1 MFCTKCGKQIQSAA
15 KFCTSC
21 GQMVVQPASPEPQ
34 MPAVAAEPV
43 AAEPVAAAPVAES
56 ASDPYKPEG
65 MTHADYA
72 YQGLPTS
79 AGPGANKSKR
89 GLAIA
94 LVAVSALVLG
104 GLGIA
109 VATSLGNSSSPTAS
123 SGQDDSTLS
132 TQDETGSSALSDPLD
147 SGSNSG
153 SASWVPVGFTLWDQD
168 IFDYDM
174 AYNFVTDEYSADQVD
189 CSGCSFWAVSAVSEA
204 FCPGGAYAEIDILD
218 DSGTKIDWTNDTV
231 DYVDYGETVTF
242 ILKTYEDA
250 AASAEITELNCYEE

>member
-1 MFCTKCGKQIQSAA
+1 MA
-15 KFCTSC
+15 
-21 GQMVVQPASPEPQ
+21 VQLAPP
-34 MPAVAAEPV
+34 AEPV
-43 AAEPVAAAPVAES
+43 NVAAPEHVSAQEPATATTDQAPNGTPE
-56 ASDPYKPEG
+56 DPYKPEG

-72 YQGLPTS
+72 YQGLP
-79 AGPGANKSKR
+79 PVGAKQTGSKR

-94 LVAVSALVLG
+94 VVAIAALVLG

-109 VATSLGNSSSPTAS
+109 VATSLGNNSQTSNTSTA
-123 SGQDDSTLS
+123 QDDSTYANPDDS
-132 TQDETGSSALSDPLD
+132 TASGLGD
-147 SGSNSG
+147 SGDSNGGWS
-153 SASWVPVGFTLWDQD
+153 SASWVPSGFTLWDQD

-174 AYNFVTDEYSADQVD
+174 AYKFVTDDYSSDQVD

-250 AASAEITELNCYEE
+250 AATAEITELNCYEE

>member
-1 MFCTKCGKQIQSAA
+1 
-15 KFCTSC
+15 
-21 GQMVVQPASPEPQ
+21 MVVQ
-34 MPAVAAEPV
+34 AADQ
-43 AAEPVAAAPVAES
+43 APNTNSE
-56 ASDPYKPEG
+56 DPYKPEG

-72 YQGLPTS
+72 YQGLPPTATKP
-79 AGPGANKSKR
+79 AGSKR

-94 LVAVSALVLG
+94 VVAIAALVLG

-109 VATSLGNSSSPTAS
+109 VTTSLGNSSGTSQTAS
-123 SGQDDSTLS
+123 SGQDDSTYATEDQS
-132 TQDETGSSALSDPLD
+132 GSSGLSDPVD
-147 SGSNSG
+147 AGSSSG
-153 SASWVPVGFTLWDQD
+153 SASWVPAGFKLWDQD

-174 AYNFVTDEYSADQVD
+174 AYDFVTDDYSSDQVD
-189 CSGCSFWAVSAVSEA
+189 CSGCSFWAVNAVSEA

>member
-1 MFCTKCGKQIQSAA
+1 MFCTKCGKSIQPAA

-21 GQMVVQPASPEPQ
+21 GQMAVQLASPEPQ
-34 MPAVAAEPV
+34 MSA
-43 AAEPVAAAPVAES
+43 VAAAPVEES

-104 GLGIA
+104 GFGIA
-109 VATSLGNSSSPTAS
+109 VATSLGNNSQTSNSSTE
-123 SGQDDSTLS
+123 QDDSTFANPDDS
-132 TQDETGSSALSDPLD
+132 TASGLGDPSDSSGGWS
-147 SGSNSG
+147 
-153 SASWVPVGFTLWDQD
+153 SASWVPAGFTLWDQD

-174 AYNFVTDEYSADQVD
+174 AYNFVTDDYSADQVD
-189 CSGCSFWAVSAVSEA
+189 CSGCSFWAVNAVSEA